1 MTITESLFKE
11 IELGREGKNE
21 GYSMG
26 LPKLESIVDGV
37 TKQTY
42 TTVFSNSG
50 AGKTNLVLFSYV
62 FSPLMEHL
70 DDDNFKVFY
79 CSLEMNSS
87 IIFGKFL
94 Q

>member
-11 IELGREGKNE
+11 IELGRLGKNE

-26 LPKLESIVDGV
+26 LPKLESIIDGV

-62 FSPLMEHL
+62 FVNLLHYKIL
-70 DDDNFKVFY
+70 LQYNIYKKILLHFH
-79 CSLEMNSS
+79 
-87 IIFGKFL
+87 FL
-94 Q
+94 